1 MFIAILSFVL
11 VLSLVV
17 LVHEFGHFLAARRA
31 GVPVY
36 EFSIG
41 FPFSPRIATFFK
53 HRETAFTLRLLPLG
67 GFVSFSNEEDE
78 EAEKLFGASRA
89 ARALIMSGGAFFNV
103 VFAFL
108 LFVPAFM
115 TGEGMSLFNAV
126 IVSVQTI
133 WSVVSGTAHLFV
145 TLFSGQAGMENLS
158 GPVGIAVLAGKAAS
172 GGWVNLLFFTGFLSL
187 SLGIMN
193 MLPFPGLDGGQLFM
207 LLIETVRNKPIGV
220 RTHQIVNLAGIM
232 LFIVLSLFV
241 TWHDI
246 TKLIS

>member
-1 MFIAILSFVL
+1 MLIAVLSFVV

-17 LVHEFGHFLAARRA
+17 LIHEFGHFLAARRA

-41 FPFSPRIATFFK
+41 FPFSPRVVTLFR
-53 HRETAFTLRLLPLG
+53 HRETEFTLRLLPLG
-67 GFVSFSNEEDE
+67 GFVSFSNEHDE

-89 ARALIMSGGAFFNV
+89 VRALIMSGGSFFNL
-103 VFAFL
+103 VFAFM
-108 LFVPAFM
+108 LFVLAFM
-115 TGEGMSLFNAV
+115 AGEGMSLFSAV
-126 IVSVQTI
+126 VVSIQTI
-133 WSVVSGTAHLFV
+133 WTFFLETGHLFI
-145 TLFSGQAGMENLS
+145 TLFSGQAGMENFS

-172 GGWVNLLFFTGFLSL
+172 GGWVNLALFTGFLSL

-207 LLIETVRNKPIGV
+207 LFIETIRKKPVSV
-220 RTHQIVNLAGIM
+220 RTHQIINLAGIM
-232 LFIVLSLFV
+232 LFVVLSLFV

-246 TKLIS
+246 VKIIS

>member
-1 MFIAILSFVL
+1 MFIAILSCIV

-41 FPFSPRIATFFK
+41 FPFSPRIVTLFRN
-53 HRETAFTLRLLPLG
+53 RETEFTLRLLPLG
-67 GFVSFSNEEDE
+67 GFVSFSNEHDD

-89 ARALIMSGGAFFNV
+89 ERALIISGGAFFNV

-108 LFVPAFM
+108 LFIPAFM
-115 TGEGMSLFNAV
+115 AGEGMSLFNAV
-126 IVSVQTI
+126 IVSLQTI
-133 WSVVSGTAHLFV
+133 WAVVSGTGHLFI

-172 GGWVNLLFFTGFLSL
+172 GGWGNLALFTGFLSL

-207 LLIETVRNKPIGV
+207 LFIETIRNKPVSV
-220 RTHQIVNLAGIM
+220 RTHQIINLAGIM
-232 LFIVLSLFV
+232 LFIMISLFV

-246 TKLIS
+246 TKLVS

>member
-1 MFIAILSFVL
+1 MLISILSFIL

-17 LVHEFGHFLAARRA
+17 LVHELGHFLAARKA

-41 FPFSPRIATFFK
+41 FPFSPKIATLFRN
-53 HRETAFTLRLLPLG
+53 RETQFTLRLLPLG
-67 GFVSFSNEEDE
+67 GFVSFSNEDDE

-89 ARALIMSGGAFFNV
+89 ERALIMSGGAFFNG

-108 LFVPAFM
+108 LFVFAFM
-115 TGEGMSLFNAV
+115 AGEGMSLFNAV
-126 IVSVQTI
+126 HAGLQTI
-133 WSVVSGTAHLFV
+133 WTVVSQTGHLFT

-172 GGWVNLLFFTGFLSL
+172 GGWVNLVLFTGFLSL

-193 MLPFPGLDGGQLFM
+193 MLPLPGLDGGQLFM
-207 LLIETVRNKPIGV
+207 LFIETIRNKPLSV
-220 RTHQIVNLAGIM
+220 RTHQIINLAGIM
-232 LFIVLSLFV
+232 LFIMLSLFV
-241 TWHDI
+241 TWHDVA
-246 TKLIS
+246 KLIS